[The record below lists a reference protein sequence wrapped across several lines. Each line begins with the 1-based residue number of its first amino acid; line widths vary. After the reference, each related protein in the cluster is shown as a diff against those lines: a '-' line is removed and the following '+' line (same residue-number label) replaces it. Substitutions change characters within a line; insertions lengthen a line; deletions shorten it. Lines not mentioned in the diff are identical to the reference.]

1 MKNPSVRKLV
11 INFAIEL
18 VVYGILVLGYF
29 LLVLRYLNSILTEL
43 YENNMVVYAFL
54 GLGLVVA
61 QGVVLEYV
69 TSFIITKLRLE
80 RLD

>member
-1 MKNPSVRKLV
+1 MKNPKVRKLV

-18 VVYGILVLGYF
+18 VVYGLLVLAYF
-29 LLVLRYLNSILTEL
+29 LLVLRYLNEILTEL
-43 YENNMVVYAFL
+43 YNNNLITYAFL

-61 QGVVLEYV
+61 QGVVLEFI
-69 TSFIITKLRLE
+69 TSFIISKLRLE

>member
-1 MKNPSVRKLV
+1 MKNPKVRKLV

-18 VVYGILVLGYF
+18 VVYGILVLAYF
-29 LLVLRYLNSILTEL
+29 LLVLRYLNAILTDL
-43 YENNMVVYAFL
+43 YNNNLIIYAFL

-61 QGVVLEYV
+61 QGVILEFI
-69 TSFIITKLRLE
+69 TSFILSRLRLD

>member
-43 YENNMVVYAFL
+43 YENNMIVYAFL

-69 TSFIITKLRLE
+69 TSIIITKLRIE

>member
-1 MKNPSVRKLV
+1 MKNSSVRKLF

-43 YENNMVVYAFL
+43 YENNMVIYAFL

-69 TSFIITKLRLE
+69 TSFILTRLRLE
-80 RLD
+80 RLE

>member
-61 QGVVLEYV
+61 QGIVLEYV

>member
-1 MKNPSVRKLV
+1 MKNPSVRKLF

-43 YENNMVVYAFL
+43 YENNMAIYAFL

-69 TSFIITKLRLE
+69 TSFILSRLRLE
-80 RLD
+80 QLE

>member
-1 MKNPSVRKLV
+1 MKNPKVRKLV

-18 VVYGILVLGYF
+18 VVYGLLVLAYF
-29 LLVLRYLNSILTEL
+29 LLVLRYLNEILTDL
-43 YENNMVVYAFL
+43 YNNHLITYAFL

-61 QGVVLEYV
+61 QGVVLEFI
-69 TSFIITKLRLE
+69 TSFIISKLRLE

>member
-1 MKNPSVRKLV
+1 MKKPSVRKLV

-18 VVYGILVLGYF
+18 VVYGILVLAYF
-29 LLVLRYLNSILTEL
+29 LLVLRYLNAILTEL
-43 YENNMVVYAFL
+43 YNNNLVVYAFL

-61 QGVVLEYV
+61 QGVVLEFI
-69 TSFIITKLRLE
+69 TSFIISRLRLE

>member
-43 YENNMVVYAFL
+43 YENNLVVYAFL

-61 QGVVLEYV
+61 QGVLLEYV
-69 TSFIITKLRLE
+69 TSFILTKLRLD

>member
-1 MKNPSVRKLV
+1 MKNPSVRKLF

-43 YENNMVVYAFL
+43 YENNMVIYAFL

-69 TSFIITKLRLE
+69 TSFILSRLRLE
-80 RLD
+80 RLE

>member
-1 MKNPSVRKLV
+1 MKNPKVRKLV

-18 VVYGILVLGYF
+18 VVYGLLVLAYF
-29 LLVLRYLNSILTEL
+29 LLVLRYLNEILTDL
-43 YENNMVVYAFL
+43 YNNNLITYAFL

-61 QGVVLEYV
+61 QGVVLEFI
-69 TSFIITKLRLE
+69 TSFIISKLRLE

>member
-43 YENNMVVYAFL
+43 YENNMIVYAFL

>member
-1 MKNPSVRKLV
+1 M
-11 INFAIEL
+11 I
-18 VVYGILVLGYF
+18 
-29 LLVLRYLNSILTEL
+29 
-43 YENNMVVYAFL
+43 VYAFL